1 MDGPDYVED
10 GDKGTIG
17 LGYWL
22 MNVAHFSKGR
32 EMTPLYNK
40 ISFTVLA
47 MAQKARTRR
56 FLKAG

>member
-1 MDGPDYVED
+1 MDGLDYVRD
-10 GDKGTIG
+10 DDNGTIS

-22 MNVAHFSKGR
+22 MNVAHFSKDR

-56 FLKAG
+56 SLKAG